1 MSDDN
6 SKKRLGRGLAALMGD
21 LDQPVTSPKKKPA
34 DAESL
39 QETDA
44 IIKQGERTVP
54 IEHIR
59 ANPNNPRKFFADSDL
74 LDLSNSIRE
83 HGIVQPIL
91 VRPAKGE
98 DLGGAQYEII
108 AGERRW
114 RSAQKAGLHEVPIVI
129 RDVADK
135 QALELAIIENVQRAD
150 LNSVEEALGYQQLID
165 EYDYSQNELAQ
176 VIGKSRSHVA
186 NTLRLLKL
194 PADVQTLVSDG
205 SLSAGHARTLVT
217 ADNPQ
222 ALAKRIVEEGLSV
235 RQAEE
240 LAQGELETKSASGKP
255 AKASSGKTADIR
267 ALEQR
272 LEDSLGLK
280 IDLRHG
286 DKEKG
291 ELRIKYSNLDQL
303 DEICKRLQNGLLGS

>member
-21 LDQPVTSPKKKPA
+21 LDQPLAASAKA
-34 DAESL
+34 DSEAGSDAEN
-39 QETDA
+39 QPVQ
-44 IIKQGERTVP
+44 QGERVVP
-54 IEHIR
+54 IEFIR
-59 ANPNNPRKFFADSDL
+59 ANPNNPRKHFSDSDL
-74 LDLSNSIRE
+74 VDLSNSIRE

-98 DLGGAQYEII
+98 DLAGAHYEII

-114 RSAQKAGLHEVPIVI
+114 RAAQKSGLHEVPIII

-194 PADVQTLVSDG
+194 PQDVQALVSDG

-222 ALAKRIVEEGLSV
+222 ALAKRIVSEGLSV
-235 RQAEE
+235 RQAEN
-240 LAQGELETKSASGKP
+240 LAQSELETKPVATGSSKSGPVEK
-255 AKASSGKTADIR
+255 SADIR

-272 LEDSLGLK
+272 LENSLGLK

-291 ELRIKYSNLDQL
+291 ELRIKYSTLDQL
-303 DEICKRLQNGLLGS
+303 DEVCRRLQGGLLGS

>member
-1 MSDDN
+1 MSDDS

-21 LDQPVTSPKKKPA
+21 LDQPISSKASEDKK
-34 DAESL
+34 AEEAPIL
-39 QETDA
+39 
-44 IIKQGERTVP
+44 KQGERSVP
-54 IEHIR
+54 IELIR
-59 ANPNNPRKFFADSDL
+59 ANPNNPRKFFADNEL
-74 LDLSNSIRE
+74 TDLSNSIRE

-91 VRPAKGE
+91 VRPIKDK
-98 DLGGAQYEII
+98 DLGGAQFEII

-135 QALELAIIENVQRAD
+135 QALELAIIENVQRSD

-194 PADVQTLVSDG
+194 PKEVQLLVSDG

-222 ALAKRIVEEGLSV
+222 ALAKKIVEEGLSV
-235 RQAEE
+235 RQAEL
-240 LAQGELETKSASGKP
+240 LAQETLETKSATGKSGKS
-255 AKASSGKTADIR
+255 AKAEKTADIR

-272 LEDSLGLK
+272 LEDNLGLK

-291 ELRIKYSNLDQL
+291 ELRIKYANLDQL
-303 DEICKRLQNGLLGS
+303 DEVCRRLQNGLLGS